1 MGKSLEIIEPLSRK
15 AFMAI
20 AEECKKHVSEF
31 GEVIHPSMH
40 DVMLIR
46 GILVGRSGEKYDIQL
61 IRNRLI
67 VEWGINSISFDDY
80 DSVAEGEQSE
90 VEKLYD
96 YMHANISHDDIEMEM
111 DRMNT
116 LFNDFGPNHMTREE
130 YMRRCTSDELAD
142 VLTQLILSD
151 KRYRMV
157 RTSVSISK
165 DPNYEMKMW
174 LKGEWTGEEL

>member
-1 MGKSLEIIEPLSRK
+1 MNG
-15 AFMAI
+15 
-20 AEECKKHVSEF
+20 
-31 GEVIHPSMH
+31 
-40 DVMLIR
+40 
-46 GILVGRSGEKYDIQL
+46 
-61 IRNRLI
+61 
-67 VEWGINSISFDDY
+67 GINSVIFEDY
-80 DSVAEGEQSE
+80 DYEAKDKQSE

-96 YMHANISHDDIEMEM
+96 YMDANITHDDVEMEM
-111 DRMNT
+111 DLMNA
-116 LFNDFGPNHMTREE
+116 LFKEFWYKNITREE

-174 LKGEWTGEEL
+174 LKGEWTGEV

>member
-1 MGKSLEIIEPLSRK
+1 MCKSLEIIEPLSRK

-31 GEVIHPSMH
+31 RKVTMN

-46 GILVGRSGEKYDIQL
+46 GILVGRSGEKYDIRL

-67 VEWGINSISFDDY
+67 VEWGINSVIFDDY
-80 DSVAEGEQSE
+80 DSVTEGEQSE

-96 YMHANISHDDIEMEM
+96 YMDDNITHDDIEIET
-111 DRMNT
+111 DLINA
-116 LFNDFGPNHMTREE
+116 LFREFGYKNITREE